1 MEWMREGI
9 HNPGLPSGWY
19 PRSMEKIRSFL
30 GELDRGD
37 AIPHGCAC
45 IVPHAGWTF
54 SGRTAARAIAS
65 LEACDV
71 IVLVG
76 GHLGPGEKLH
86 CLPFRAYNTPA
97 GFIETDGKLVSLID
111 SRFDLHYSGGV
122 DNTTEVQ
129 LPLIAF
135 YHPDT
140 PVVVLRAPPSGLA
153 SELGQMLAE
162 YEKEK
167 SVKIGVIGST
177 DLTHYGPG
185 YGFTP
190 RGSVGEAYAWIREVN
205 DHRFI
210 QAAMKGDVQQLLRLG
225 LAERSACSPGAAAAA
240 VSFAFSSGCSRSQLL
255 EYTTSYDMMPSE
267 NLVGYAA
274 VLYSPA

>member
-1 MEWMREGI
+1 MKEGI
-9 HNPGLPSGWY
+9 HNPGLPAGWY
-19 PRSMEKIRSFL
+19 PRTKSQIRSFL
-30 GELDRGD
+30 EKLDRTTDSAG
-37 AIPHGCAC
+37 GCAC
-45 IVPHAGWTF
+45 VVPHAGWSF
-54 SGRTAARAIAS
+54 SGKTAARAIAA
-65 LEACDV
+65 LESCDV

-76 GHLGPGEKLH
+76 GHLGPGDSIWR
-86 CLPFRAYNTPA
+86 LPYSAYNTPA
-97 GFIETDGKLVSLID
+97 GFIETHRELAASIE
-111 SRFDLHYSGGV
+111 SRFDLRYSGDT

-129 LPLIAF
+129 LPLIAY

-162 YEKEK
+162 YEREE
-167 SVKIGVIGST
+167 SIKIGVIGST

-190 RGSVGEAYAWIREVN
+190 RGPVAEAYAWIRDVN

-210 QAAMKGDVQQLLRLG
+210 EAAMKGDVQQMLQLG
-225 LAERSACSPGAAAAA
+225 LAERSACSPGAAATA
-240 VSFAFSSGCSRSQLL
+240 VSFAFSSGCTRSELL
-255 EYTTSYDMMPSE
+255 EYTTSYDVMPSE

-274 VLYSPA
+274 LLYSPA